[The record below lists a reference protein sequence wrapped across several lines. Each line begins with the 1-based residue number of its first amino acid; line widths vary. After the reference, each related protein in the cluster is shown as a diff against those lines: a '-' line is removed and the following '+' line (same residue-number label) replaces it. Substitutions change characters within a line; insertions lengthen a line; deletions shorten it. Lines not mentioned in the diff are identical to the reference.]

1 LRPSPVR
8 AEAATIGGLRSSR
21 LAYPIAAVVLV
32 AASAA
37 LIGWDV
43 FHYDWL
49 RGYDA
54 YANSLYAD
62 VIRLHHRLPST
73 GETSVWHTPPLFFAV
88 AALIDSHRGV
98 QVLDGIAALA
108 VVVFAGLIAREL
120 FPRSRWIPLGAVA
133 FAALT
138 PVLTRTA
145 VMYHPEPLATAL
157 AVAGLYVVVR
167 SLARSRI
174 GPWSGAVA
182 GLLFGLGTLTRTWAL
197 ALAAASVLALALQAA
212 LARERRP
219 LWSAG
224 ALVAVV
230 LALSLPW
237 FVNQARAHGSP
248 FAFNRPAPHESF
260 FSRRP
265 ASFYTSLDVGLVFS
279 HPYAPNYLNHLWPV
293 VYTDWWGD
301 YWRYFDLPAENISTP
316 PELPSK
322 YENPRVWQSYAGILP
337 SLLALA
343 GFVGLLVLAVRRRE
357 PALLLIPGS
366 IVLLGLAFLV
376 FQIAYPHP
384 DGDTI
389 KATYLLDAVAPLA
402 VCAAWALASLRRAG
416 LLVMMAVVLPLAYAA
431 ALDVGF
437 LVLPG

>member
-1 LRPSPVR
+1 VRSDAAAIGALR
-8 AEAATIGGLRSSR
+8 ASR
-21 LAYPIAAVVLV
+21 LAFPIGVAVLLAGYSTLV
-32 AASAA
+32 
-37 LIGWDV
+37 GWDV

-54 YANSLYAD
+54 YANSLYVD
-62 VIRLHHRLPST
+62 VVRLHHRLPTASET
-73 GETSVWHTPPLFFAV
+73 GVWHTPPLFFVV

-98 QVLDGIAALA
+98 QLLDGVAGIV

-120 FPRSRWIPLGAVA
+120 FPRSRAIQLGAIA

-167 SLARSRI
+167 SLARRRV
-174 GPWSGAVA
+174 GAWSGAVA

-197 ALAAASVLALALQAA
+197 SLAAAACLALLLQA
-212 LARERRP
+212 RVERSRRP
-219 LWSAG
+219 LWSVAS
-224 ALVAVV
+224 LVGVL

-237 FVNQARAHGSP
+237 FVHQARSHGNP

-265 ASFYTSLDVGLVFS
+265 ASFYTSLDVEAAFS
-279 HPYAPNYLNHLWPV
+279 RPYAPNYLNHLWPV

-301 YWRYFDLPAENISTP
+301 YWRYFELPYENISTP
-316 PELPSK
+316 PELPPK
-322 YENPRVWQSYAGILP
+322 YENPRVRQSYVGIAPTLFAVAGFIGILV
-337 SLLALA
+337 
-343 GFVGLLVLAVRRRE
+343 VGLRRRD
-357 PALLLIPGS
+357 PPLLLVPAS

-376 FQIAYPHP
+376 FQISYPHA

-402 VCAAWALASLRRAG
+402 VCAAWALSSLRRAG
-416 LLVMMAVVLPLAYAA
+416 RPVMIAVVLLLAYIAV
-431 ALDVGF
+431 LDVDF
-437 LVLPG
+437 LILPA